1 MLSPEKS
8 AHEPAFWRGEPAR
21 ICWRAFEKVNFIL
34 GTLSITY
41 KKLLSVFITLYQYP
55 GLRNSDFV
63 TLHSQLTTEH
73 TEHTD

>member
-34 GTLSITY
+34 RTLSITY

-55 GLRNSDFV
+55 EMRNSDFV